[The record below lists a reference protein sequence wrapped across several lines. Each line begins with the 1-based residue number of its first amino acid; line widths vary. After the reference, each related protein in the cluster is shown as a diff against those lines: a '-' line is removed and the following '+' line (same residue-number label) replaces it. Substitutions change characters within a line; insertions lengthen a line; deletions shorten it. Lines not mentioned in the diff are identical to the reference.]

1 MPNTSVSAATS
12 TTPAPPTPVARKL
25 VRYIL
30 GFGVGVGIGLAPY
43 LGLLNVPLFKPLL
56 ALIPESI
63 QNTVIPLSSAL
74 MGTAAVVTEFYGGEY
89 ISRARLRRLFKR
101 TLLIAIVAFI
111 ILIVIHTFVVVTI
124 PILGGKESV
133 SFVVGFTR
141 PNKPPCSAEI
151 SDAACL
157 KLLTLDTSEIESF
170 WGDKQ
175 IRFAKG
181 LLIITYLLFTG
192 AFGAIIGLIVIR
204 DKVKTKATSRRAPTR
219 SS

>member
-1 MPNTSVSAATS
+1 MSKTSVSDSKS
-12 TTPAPPTPVARKL
+12 TTPAPPTPLARKL

-43 LGLLNVPLFKPLL
+43 LGLLDLPLFKPLL

-89 ISRARLRRLFKR
+89 VSRARLRRLFKR
-101 TLLIAIVAFI
+101 TLFVAIGAFI

-175 IRFAKG
+175 IRLAKG

-192 AFGAIIGLIVIR
+192 SFGAIIGLIVIR
-204 DKVKTKATSRRAPTR
+204 DKVKTKATVRRAPIK
-219 SS
+219 S

>member
-1 MPNTSVSAATS
+1 M
-12 TTPAPPTPVARKL
+12 VA
-25 VRYIL
+25 
-30 GFGVGVGIGLAPY
+30 IG
-43 LGLLNVPLFKPLL
+43 
-56 ALIPESI
+56 
-63 QNTVIPLSSAL
+63 
-74 MGTAAVVTEFYGGEY
+74 
-89 ISRARLRRLFKR
+89 
-101 TLLIAIVAFI
+101 AFI

-175 IRFAKG
+175 IRLAKG

-204 DKVKTKATSRRAPTR
+204 DKVKTKVTARRAPAR
-219 SS
+219 S